1 MQNYY
6 KSQKKKTNLI
16 TKMMKQNL
24 NFEPIDVDLSWPK
37 QKLQIQSSVYPDRE
51 YSFNE
56 LAAIHSAGSK
66 QTNLERIQNTM
77 KPIKYNTL
85 IALRTY
91 G

>member
-1 MQNYY
+1 MRE
-6 KSQKKKTNLI
+6 I
-16 TKMMKQNL
+16 L

-56 LAAIHSAGSK
+56 LATLHAESSK

-77 KPIKYNTL
+77 KPFKSKTL
-85 IALRTY
+85 IALKTY
-91 G
+91 E